1 MVMHEYKHNLILPA
15 LHAALPYPPSQEIIC
30 IGGGRTPTKDWMA
43 QLVQKSEKGGTD
55 RSIWAIDRGV
65 NICHT
70 LLLSPA
76 HLIGDRDSAAH
87 DAWAWAEEHGAH
99 VHAFPPAKDFTDT
112 ELALRIAAELVPRA
126 LVILT
131 GAFGGRFDHLMSAA
145 AVAAHAALPCILADE
160 RESLFFLHG
169 DESLT
174 ITCDSPPQ
182 AISLLPFTEEC
193 TGITTNGLRW
203 ELNGA
208 QIHSHSS
215 TTISNVL
222 AESNTKQRFSVTL
235 GSGILGVYL
244 CHKE

>member
-1 MVMHEYKHNLILPA
+1 MYELKHNLILPD
-15 LHAALPYPPSQEIIC
+15 LRAALPYTPSQELIFIA
-30 IGGGRTPTKDWMA
+30 GGRPPAKNWLTDLAGQNK
-43 QLVQKSEKGGTD
+43 KGGTN
-55 RSIWAIDRGV
+55 RPVWAIDRGV
-65 NICHT
+65 NICRA
-70 LLLSPA
+70 LSLPPA

-87 DAWAWAEEHGAH
+87 DAWAWAEEHGAR

-112 ELALRIAAELVPRA
+112 ELALRIAAELMPRV
-126 LVILT
+126 LVVLT

-145 AVAAHAALPCILADE
+145 SVAAHAALPCILADE
-160 RESLFFLHG
+160 REALFFLHG

-208 QIHSHSS
+208 EIHTHSS

-222 AESNTKQRFSVTL
+222 AESNTEHRFSVTL

>member
-1 MVMHEYKHNLILPA
+1 MHEYKHNLILPA

-208 QIHSHSS
+208 QTVSYTHL
-215 TTISNVL
+215 TLPTILRV
-222 AESNTKQRFSVTL
+222 
-235 GSGILGVYL
+235 
-244 CHKE
+244 

>member
-1 MVMHEYKHNLILPA
+1 MHEYKHYLILPTLYA
-15 LHAALPYPPSQEIIC
+15 VLSCPSSQEIVC

-203 ELNGA
+203 ELNGS

-215 TTISNVL
+215 TAISNVL
-222 AESNTKQRFSVTL
+222 AVGNTEHRFSVAL
-235 GSGILGVYL
+235 RRGILGVYL

>member
-1 MVMHEYKHNLILPA
+1 MHEYKHNLILPT
-15 LHAALPYPPSQEIIC
+15 LHAALPSSPSQEIVC
-30 IGGGRTPTKDWMA
+30 ISGGRTPAKDWMA
-43 QLVQKSEKGGTD
+43 QLVQESEKGGTD
-55 RSIWAIDRGV
+55 RPIWAIDRGV

-70 LLLSPA
+70 LSLPPT

-87 DAWAWAEEHGAH
+87 DAWAWAEEHGAR

-112 ELALRIAAELVPRA
+112 ELALRIAAELMPSA
-126 LVILT
+126 FVILT

-145 AVAAHAALPCILADE
+145 SVAAHAALPCILADE
-160 RESLFFLHG
+160 REALFFLHG

-182 AISLLPFTEEC
+182 AISLLPFAEEC

-203 ELNGA
+203 ELSHA
-208 QIHSHSS
+208 QIHTHSS

-222 AESNTKQRFSVTL
+222 AESNTEHRFSVTL